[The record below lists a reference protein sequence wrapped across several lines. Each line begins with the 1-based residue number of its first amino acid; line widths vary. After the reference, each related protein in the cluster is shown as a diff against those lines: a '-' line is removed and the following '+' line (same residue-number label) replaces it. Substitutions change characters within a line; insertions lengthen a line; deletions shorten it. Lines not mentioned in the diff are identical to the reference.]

1 MPDTVEKIASLET
14 RVFKQDD
21 TIEDMTQKQHEFELM
36 LCDLKGTLSR
46 VDDSQIELKDQFKEY
61 VNEERDSVTG
71 VYKYL
76 RSMDA
81 ELKKSFKERDEKIT
95 DLRIEFAKVNTKML
109 IYAGIVFSLAS
120 VVIQYLMRIVT

>member
-1 MPDTVEKIASLET
+1 MSDTAEKIASLET
-14 RVFKQDD
+14 TVFKQED

-61 VNEERDSVTG
+61 ANEERDSVKG

-95 DLRIEFAKVNTKML
+95 NLRIEFAKVNAKML
-109 IYAGIVFSLAS
+109 VYAGIVFTIAS
-120 VVIQYLMRIVT
+120 AFIQYLMEIML